1 MLCFCCF
8 SSSSLFVQCESQPR
22 AIILAHDSQLHRS
35 SLRIKSTHFGIYYSG
50 QSLSVS
56 RSDELVSSLWRICTS
71 LSALKMRHHA
81 ERSSAARVSRISHLA
96 SRISRLKPGDRSLDS
111 EARDWRLSRCKLLS
125 TLQVFR
131 RIRGFRFVSQFTY
144 LGLLIVL
151 LEEALETGK
160 IPKGSRWVSR
170 TGQQRPRTSMPPFS
184 IPFAPQRWNILT
196 GEEANQFFPTNFR
209 LNEQLLRQ
217 RQRSFWGPQ
226 IGPTSGHCRPIA
238 ASALFSVSLYQQ
250 PTECYKFHH
259 PSSRPKTGAKSPLHK
274 T

>member
-1 MLCFCCF
+1 
-8 SSSSLFVQCESQPR
+8 
-22 AIILAHDSQLHRS
+22 
-35 SLRIKSTHFGIYYSG
+35 
-50 QSLSVS
+50 
-56 RSDELVSSLWRICTS
+56 
-71 LSALKMRHHA
+71 MRHHA
-81 ERSSAARVSRISHLA
+81 ERSSAARVSRIS
-96 SRISRLKPGDRSLDS
+96 RLKPGDQRLDS

-125 TLQVFR
+125 TLQVLR
-131 RIRGFRFVSQFTY
+131 RIRGGFRFVSQFTY
-144 LGLLIVL
+144 LGLLIVF

-217 RQRSFWGPQ
+217 RQRSFWGPR

-238 ASALFSVSLYQQ
+238 ASALFSVSL
-250 PTECYKFHH
+250 
-259 PSSRPKTGAKSPLHK
+259 
-274 T
+274 